1 MHPTFI
7 TRVLMVSTHHSTGYS
22 LVYLPM
28 YAGYNTYMYM
38 YMYLYHSLTAV
49 LLHVQNRGQ
58 KISCREHKCNHTAK
72 LYIEILILDLA
83 AI

>member
-1 MHPTFI
+1 MHMCLYVCAHCVAQDRWMDVLHPIFI

-38 YMYLYHSLTAV
+38 YMYLYMYYGPK
-49 LLHVQNRGQ
+49 N
-58 KISCREHKCNHTAK
+58 
-72 LYIEILILDLA
+72 IL
-83 AI
+83 